1 MSARIAALLPLQ
13 PSREESHHE
22 FPSGRPT
29 LEEMLS
35 DPIVRAVMEA
45 DRIDPH
51 ELAATLREVGPKL
64 SRKRASYGDVDQR

>member
-1 MSARIAALLPLQ
+1 MN
-13 PSREESHHE
+13 SRQGE
-22 FPSGRPT
+22 PT

-51 ELAATLREVGPKL
+51 ELAATLREVGRKL
-64 SRKRASYGDVDQR
+64 SRERASYGDVDQR